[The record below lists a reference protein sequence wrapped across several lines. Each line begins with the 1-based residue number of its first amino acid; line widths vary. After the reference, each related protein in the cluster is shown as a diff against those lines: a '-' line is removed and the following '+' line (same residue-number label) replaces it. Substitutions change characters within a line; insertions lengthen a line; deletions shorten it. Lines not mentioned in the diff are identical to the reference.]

1 MNITFLNYNCLIVSF
16 SYAAWIRLT
25 LSSPFIN
32 SHIYRNA
39 INGGSQRSF
48 STKKS
53 LADQIVTPYP
63 PLSQPLAGLPSVE
76 YAKPTVGQRETR
88 VTTLANGL
96 RVASESRFG
105 QFCTIGG
112 KPTTIS
118 LNVIALQMFHWAF
131 LLCFQLSL
139 IRGQGMR

>member
-1 MNITFLNYNCLIVSF
+1 MNLTFLKYNCLIF
-16 SYAAWIRLT
+16 SVLFAAWIRLT

-39 INGGSQRSF
+39 INGGGHRSF

-63 PLSQPLAGLPSVE
+63 PLSQPLTGLPSVE
-76 YAKPTVGQRETR
+76 YAKPASGQRETR

-118 LNVIALQMFHWAF
+118 LNLFALKMLH
-131 LLCFQLSL
+131 
-139 IRGQGMR
+139 